1 MRDDE
6 MKKRGTIAVIEGHG
20 GSFVL
25 DLSIPVPPPLYPHP
39 DSYSPRAG
47 RSKAASEDFIFFL
60 SAGVAGLQTHLK
72 LHLFSQIF

>member
-1 MRDDE
+1 
-6 MKKRGTIAVIEGHG
+6 MKKRGTIAVIAGHG
-20 GSFVL
+20 GRFVL
-25 DLSIPVPPPLYPHP
+25 DLSIPVPPHP